1 MSSRRLPKRSAAH
14 LDCTRRRSAANVSLS
29 EASRED
35 CGVTVE
41 THDPRLSGGGGE
53 EPNIFASIW
62 NHRMVVVASILLF
75 AAAAVAVTTL
85 MGRDYASRAGLL
97 LQDPQPA
104 NASGS
109 QPRDDAMRYVADQV
123 SILKSRAV
131 AVRASELTRD
141 RAAEARI
148 DPGTLSDRLSV
159 SSSDTSNYVTVTVR
173 SSDAESSRAAA
184 NAVVQAYREL
194 TRTKILADA
203 DAARH
208 RIELAITAAENTAAE
223 TTGSSPVARRQHAAA
238 LDLLDTLRGR
248 LSDLEANARLAGDGV
263 ALVARAARGT
273 KQGVSLPV
281 ALMIAIVLGALGGAG
296 AAYLIDSRRPRLRA
310 AAVPREILGAAAL
323 AQIRDFDR
331 DGVRTALPVIDAPGT
346 ASAEAFRFLAFEL
359 GRRQQAMSRSER
371 SRSARFRGPD
381 ARSAGGAHVVAFVAS
396 SRDAGASTI
405 VANTALA
412 AAQEGRRVLA
422 VDADIHNAGLTRLLC
437 DDGASPTSG
446 PGLLSLDV
454 LAAERDVGKAMT
466 VEGADGAVRVLP
478 PGTAPADMMSVFQAE
493 HVLPTLDAFGS
504 EFELVLL
511 DVPPVVDVA
520 YAAPLLC
527 AAASVVV
534 VVPHRGGAIQLRNV
548 RERLDLIG
556 VPPIGYVYNLGA
568 RRPRAWQRP
577 LRRAG
582 RTEAASPSVASG
594 TAALATAWRRGIR
607 PRAGRRAPEVEPEIL
622 VGDGQPT
629 RPS

>member
-1 MSSRRLPKRSAAH
+1 
-14 LDCTRRRSAANVSLS
+14 
-29 EASRED
+29 
-35 CGVTVE
+35 VTVD

-123 SILKSRAV
+123 AILKSRAV
-131 AVRASELTRD
+131 AVRASELTGD
-141 RAAEARI
+141 RAAKTRI
-148 DPGTLSDRLSV
+148 DPGTLSDGLSV

-173 SSDAESSRAAA
+173 SSDAEASRAAA

-194 TRTKILADA
+194 TRAKILTDA
-203 DAARH
+203 NAARH
-208 RIELAITAAENTAAE
+208 RIELAISAAENAAAE

-248 LSDLEANARLAGDGV
+248 LSDLEANARLTGDGV
-263 ALVARAARGT
+263 ALVAPAARGT

-296 AAYLIDSRRPRLRA
+296 AAYIIDSRRPRLRA
-310 AAVPREILGAAAL
+310 AAVPREILGAPAL
-323 AQIRDFDR
+323 AEIRDFDR

-359 GRRQQAMSRSER
+359 GLRQQAMSRSER
-371 SRSARFRGPD
+371 PRSARFRGPD

-446 PGLLSLDV
+446 PGLLGLASLSANAPSSLDV
-454 LAAERDVGKAMT
+454 LAAEGDVGKAMT

-493 HVLPTLDAFGS
+493 HVLATLDAFGS

-520 YAAPLLC
+520 YASPLLC

-534 VVPHRGGAIQLRNV
+534 VVRHRGGAIQLRNV

-556 VPPIGYVYNLGA
+556 VRPIGYVYNVGA
-568 RRPRAWQRP
+568 RQPRRWQRAP
-577 LRRAG
+577 RRAA
-582 RTEAASPSVASG
+582 RTDAPLPSVASR
-594 TAALATAWRRGIR
+594 ATAVTS
-607 PRAGRRAPEVEPEIL
+607 PRL
-622 VGDGQPT
+622 Q
-629 RPS
+629 